1 MEVHHHAH
9 TARKKWTHYFWEFL
23 MLFLAVFCGF
33 LAENQREHY
42 VEHQRE
48 KKYAVQL
55 ISDLR
60 ADSTFFVR
68 LSGAL
73 DSIILRYNEFE
84 KIMNSTSATDY
95 DIVKAY
101 VKLQVAF
108 SMGATTAT
116 YSEMKSSG
124 SFRYMQDAELTRL
137 LKKYYESSLAFLK
150 LNEEYAFDF
159 FANRIEPFTLKHFR
173 MADMDLFNEKLLT
186 SSPVFVQRNKE
197 TEMEL
202 MNIMSMYKTY
212 LVVYLEQAVLPAKKR
227 VNETI
232 ELLKKE
238 YHLK

>member
-1 MEVHHHAH
+1 
-9 TARKKWTHYFWEFL
+9 

-33 LAENQREHY
+33 LAENQREHM

-48 KKYAVQL
+48 KKYALQL

-68 LSGAL
+68 LSGGL
-73 DSIILRYNEFE
+73 DSMIVRHNEFE
-84 KIMNSTSATDY
+84 TIMNSPSATDY

-101 VKLQVAF
+101 IKLQGAF

-124 SFRYMQDAELTRL
+124 SFRYMQDAELTRV

-150 LNEEYAFDF
+150 LNEEYAFKF
-159 FANRIEPFTLKHFR
+159 FTDHMEPFTLKHFR

-186 SSPVFVQRNKE
+186 SSPVFLQRNKD

-212 LVVYLEQAVLPAKKR
+212 LVIYLKAAVMPSKKR
-227 VNETI
+227 VNEII